1 MQLIIACFTEA
12 PHNPVAAF
20 LAVGIIAQVGL
31 AIYVGVRSIVRSFTR
46 EG

>member
-20 LAVGIIAQVGL
+20 MVAYMVGTTALVIFSV
-31 AIYVGVRSIVRSFTR
+31 VNHVTR
-46 EG
+46 RR